1 MKFRAELQRTGGNTT
16 GFQVPQEIVDGL
28 GGGGRPKVV
37 VTLNGHTW
45 RSSIAKMG
53 GSYWLGVSAENR
65 AAAGVEGG
73 QVLDVSVELDT
84 AERTVTVPGDL
95 AAALERE
102 PAAKASWDG
111 LSFSHQRRHVEH
123 IDGAKTAET
132 RARRVAKA
140 VEMLAA
146 DGAR

>member
-1 MKFRAELQRTGGNTT
+1 
-16 GFQVPQEIVDGL
+16 
-28 GGGGRPKVV
+28 
-37 VTLNGHTW
+37 
-45 RSSIAKMG
+45 
-53 GSYWLGVSAENR
+53 
-65 AAAGVEGG
+65 
-73 QVLDVSVELDT
+73 
-84 AERTVTVPGDL
+84 VTVPGDL